1 MATITLK
8 GISPRLHRA
17 LKQRAARNRRSL
29 NSEILVILENY
40 YGIPA
45 GPSRSAESIRREAE
59 KFRNSLGFTTTPEE
73 IDAAKRAGRE

>member
-17 LKQRAARNRRSL
+17 LKQQAKRNRRSL
-29 NSEILVILENY
+29 NSEILFILENHC
-40 YGIPA
+40 GIHPRPA
-45 GPSRSAESIRREAE
+45 RNVKAILRKAE

-73 IDAAKRAGRE
+73 IDAAKREGRE